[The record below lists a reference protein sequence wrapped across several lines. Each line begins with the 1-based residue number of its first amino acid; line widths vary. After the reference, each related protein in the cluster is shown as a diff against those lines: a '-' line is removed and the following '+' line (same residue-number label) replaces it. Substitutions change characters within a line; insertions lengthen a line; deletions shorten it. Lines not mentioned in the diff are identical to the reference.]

1 MNWLRALW
9 NKLRGI
15 EQQESPAASAT
26 PSPNISELFEE
37 ICADVGCGSKIL
49 KQTNA
54 VELFVEWYDGPA
66 NKEAILE
73 SIPLFMRA
81 HGGIVLTKLKRF
93 FK

>member
-15 EQQESPAASAT
+15 EQQERPAASAT

-73 SIPLFMRA
+73 CIPLFMRA